1 MPSVTCFYM
10 STIMTHPNAADETH
24 SVSEVETAAA
34 IVTCW
39 DHSGADPTW
48 GQGGLQP
55 PYPHVVHWSP
65 HKPSQRKFW
74 HSEEEE
80 EGEERK
86 KKGKREERRKKK
98 KMSPP
103 LV

>member
-1 MPSVTCFYM
+1 MM
-10 STIMTHPNAADETH
+10 EGTIAQRRCWMKPAAGEG
-24 SVSEVETAAA
+24 AAA
-34 IVTCW
+34 ALHGGI
-39 DHSGADPTW
+39 GA
-48 GQGGLQP
+48 GRGRSSVGAGGLHNFRP

-65 HKPSQRKFW
+65 HKPPQRKFW

-103 LV
+103 